1 MGNFVTHVLWIAT
14 LIYIA
19 QLTKADPAP
28 KYNAGD
34 KVPVSINT
42 VGPYRNPN
50 EKYPFLDKVPFCKPQ
65 NAENKKEG
73 GDAGSV
79 FMGDRATLSDY
90 ILLFK
95 TNIHEPK
102 TVCTYDLDQNGIK
115 KYISIIRENYMFEF
129 FVDHN
134 LLVTGFLGKEEV
146 VAPDDANAANNEEE
160 EKKYYYLFTHW
171 NFHCEHNGHYVI
183 SCRITTDLDKQIEL
197 RYGEDLQLVFTYSVT
212 WEEVSVSVH
221 DRLMYHVRRLVRS
234 QPLDVHWLST
244 LNSFI
249 LVILVTAFV
258 ALVFTTILRQDCAK
272 YHELVIMTRDDLEDV
287 GDPGWKQLQ
296 RDVFRAPAR
305 SLVFSAIIGT
315 GTQLLVLM
323 ISILL
328 LSLIGLFYPGNRGS
342 IISSIIFVYCFTS
355 GIAGHVSSTL
365 YKQLGGTKWATL
377 SILTACLFTMPFF
390 AIFLFV
396 NGTAW
401 HYHSSIALPF
411 STIASVFGL
420 WLFVTLPLTIYAS
433 RRVFQHHAGSDR
445 ENNNNNTLLMQQQYE
460 VSKVPREIPTL
471 PWYRSSYLQIA
482 LSGILPFTAIYIE
495 LHFLFMAIFG
505 HQVYTLFGI
514 LSLAFIMLLIVTCAV
529 TIGLTYFQLQSEDWR
544 WWWTSLFTAGSTGIY
559 IFAYSIFYY
568 VYRSYM
574 TGFLQAAIFFG
585 YISIVS
591 YSFLLMLGATGW
603 WATYL
608 FLRQIYAAIKSE

>member
-1 MGNFVTHVLWIAT
+1 
-14 LIYIA
+14 
-19 QLTKADPAP
+19 
-28 KYNAGD
+28 
-34 KVPVSINT
+34 
-42 VGPYRNPN
+42 
-50 EKYPFLDKVPFCKPQ
+50 
-65 NAENKKEG
+65 
-73 GDAGSV
+73 
-79 FMGDRATLSDY
+79 
-90 ILLFK
+90 
-95 TNIHEPK
+95 
-102 TVCTYDLDQNGIK
+102 
-115 KYISIIRENYMFEF
+115 MFEF

-134 LLVTGFLGKEEV
+134 LLVTGFLGKEESEI
-146 VAPDDANAANNEEE
+146 DDNINDNNN
-160 EKKYYYLFTHW
+160 KQYFLFTHW
-171 NFHCEHNGHYVI
+171 NFHCEYNGHHVI

-197 RYGEDLQLVFTYSVT
+197 AFGEDIDTSFTYSVT
-212 WEEVSVSVH
+212 WEEVSISVH

-234 QPLDVHWLST
+234 QPLEVHWLST

-258 ALVFTTILRQDCAK
+258 TLVFTTILRQDCAR

-287 GDPGWKQLQ
+287 SDPGWKQLK
-296 RDVFRAPAR
+296 RDVFRPPKNI
-305 SLVFSAIIGT
+305 LLFSSIIGC

-323 ISILL
+323 ISLLL

-365 YKQLGGTKWATL
+365 YKRFGGNKWATL
-377 SILTACLFTMPFF
+377 SILTATIFTGPFF
-390 AIFLFV
+390 IIFAIV
-396 NGTAW
+396 NSIAW
-401 HYHSSIALPF
+401 YYQSSIALPF
-411 STIASVFGL
+411 ITIMSIFGL
-420 WLFVTLPLTIYAS
+420 WLVVTLPLTIYAS
-433 RRVFQHHAGSDR
+433 RRVFKQQF
-445 ENNNNNTLLMQQQYE
+445 NNNNNIDESTEELI
-460 VSKVPREIPTL
+460 SKVPREIPKL
-471 PWYRSSYLQIA
+471 AWYRSSYLQII

-568 VYRSYM
+568 IYRSYM
-574 TGFLQAAIFFG
+574 SGILQAAIFFG

-591 YSFLLMLGATGW
+591 YSFLLTLGATGW
-603 WATYL
+603 WTTYL
-608 FLRQIYAAIKSE
+608 FLKQIYGAIKSE